1 MKLVSFSLSTQC
13 SLPSTAKLASTH
25 LDNIGFHKHQKNS
38 PPAIANIR
46 QLLRPSIE
54 PPRRQLPLSKPPGK
68 MVSLN
73 KVQVASYCQTEQKLD
88 FKEQAKWPTDQPSN
102 TGVDQAC
109 MGLSTRSWPKAAIKI
124 HAGEHKRS
132 CCVDVHRIKTAQKS
146 KSCQSTKTEPLK
158 KKYCLSHSCALL
170 LPVIYFSP
178 FVSPKT
184 AILLLERLNIPVTDI
199 SDSEPII
206 YNIIIYRTTPSLS
219 ILSRQ
224 EYIAATWWEFLFKI
238 YLSEHFPTWT
248 AESVFKRWG
257 SCPCTGRN
265 PPDSESWQSIINSTT
280 PSL

>member
-1 MKLVSFSLSTQC
+1 MTKQS
-13 SLPSTAKLASTH
+13 
-25 LDNIGFHKHQKNS
+25 
-38 PPAIANIR
+38 
-46 QLLRPSIE
+46 
-54 PPRRQLPLSKPPGK
+54 
-68 MVSLN
+68 
-73 KVQVASYCQTEQKLD
+73 
-88 FKEQAKWPTDQPSN
+88 DQPPN

-206 YNIIIYRTTPSLS
+206 YNIIIYRTTPFLS

-224 EYIAATWWEFLFKI
+224 EYIAATWWESLFKFI
-238 YLSEHFPTWT
+238 CQNIFLPGLQRVCSKDEGRAPVQAETPRILSL
-248 AESVFKRWG
+248 G
-257 SCPCTGRN
+257 S
-265 PPDSESWQSIINSTT
+265 Q
-280 PSL
+280 L

>member
-1 MKLVSFSLSTQC
+1 MTKQS
-13 SLPSTAKLASTH
+13 
-25 LDNIGFHKHQKNS
+25 
-38 PPAIANIR
+38 
-46 QLLRPSIE
+46 
-54 PPRRQLPLSKPPGK
+54 
-68 MVSLN
+68 
-73 KVQVASYCQTEQKLD
+73 
-88 FKEQAKWPTDQPSN
+88 DQPSN

-224 EYIAATWWEFLFKI
+224 EYIAATWWVPIQNLFVRTFS
-238 YLSEHFPTWT
+238 YLDCRECVQKMRVVPLYRSE
-248 AESVFKRWG
+248 
-257 SCPCTGRN
+257 
-265 PPDSESWQSIINSTT
+265 PPGFWVLAVNYKLYH
-280 PSL
+280 SLPFGNRQIKTFYM